1 MIVTGTLI
9 TSSMYNKVFILHAT
23 IFLEDFWKLK
33 QTPLSW
39 LLQNLTLQL
48 LSYLNLSLLYIA
60 YVFKFR

>member
-1 MIVTGTLI
+1 
-9 TSSMYNKVFILHAT
+9 MYNKVFILHAT